1 MPDDAQTPNFR
12 SHVTLALITLLHMFT
27 HGYGTI
33 LVPLYLPMRDDL
45 HLSGV
50 GAASLI
56 VSVYTLVYCL
66 GSFLAG
72 MLADHS
78 NRKVL
83 LGVGLLVNAT
93 AILFMGLTRRYEAFV
108 MLGVL
113 AGLAGTL

>member
-1 MPDDAQTPNFR
+1 MPDQHEPTFR
-12 SHVTLALITLLHMFT
+12 SHVTLALIMLLHMFT

-56 VSVYTLVYCL
+56 VTIYTLVYCL
-66 GSFLAG
+66 CSVFAG
-72 MLADHS
+72 MLADHW

-83 LGVGLLVNAT
+83 LGVGLLLNAA
-93 AILFMGLTRRYEAFV
+93 AILCMGLTRRYEMLV
-108 MLGVL
+108 LLGVV
-113 AGLAGTL
+113 AGLA

>member
-1 MPDDAQTPNFR
+1 MPDQHEPTFR
-12 SHVTLALITLLHMFT
+12 SHVTLALIMLLHMFT

-33 LVPLYLPMRDDL
+33 LVPLYLPMRDAL

-56 VSVYTLVYCL
+56 VSIYTLVYCL

-83 LGVGLLVNAT
+83 LGIGLLVNAA

-108 MLGVL
+108 M
-113 AGLAGTL
+113 